1 ILSRDE
7 FGRPMENPPVLWDI
21 ESDPILAGVKLIA
34 EAWDAAGLYQVG
46 RFIGD
51 NWKEWNGKFRDDVR
65 AFLRG
70 EEGTVTRLAQRLM
83 GSPDIYG
90 GREREPE
97 QSVNFVTCH
106 DGFSLNDLV
115 SYNHKHNETNGE
127 ENRDGTDYNLS
138 WNCGFE
144 GPTDDPA
151 IDGLR
156 NRQIKNFITITL
168 ISVGTP
174 MLSMGD
180 EVRLT
185 RYGNNNSY
193 CQDNETSWFD
203 WSLLTRH
210 ADMLRFTKSLIALR
224 LSRRYAKAERS
235 MTLNELLR
243 KARMSWHGV
252 KLGEPDW
259 ADHSHSL
266 AVTLEVEKGLLFHIM
281 LSSYWGPLEF
291 ELPPTGS
298 ARGSWRRLIDTSL
311 ESPDDFCAWNLAPR
325 IAGDEYQ
332 LQSYSVAI
340 LFAHAT
346 EEV

>member
-1 ILSRDE
+1 
-7 FGRPMENPPVLWDI
+7 M
-21 ESDPILAGVKLIA
+21 
-34 EAWDAAGLYQVG
+34 
-46 RFIGD
+46 
-51 NWKEWNGKFRDDVR
+51 
-65 AFLRG
+65 
-70 EEGTVTRLAQRLM
+70 TRLAQRLM

-127 ENRDGTDYNLS
+127 ENRDGTDYSCNY
-138 WNCGFE
+138 GVE
-144 GPTDDPA
+144 GETEEPEIETV
-151 IDGLR
+151 R
-156 NRQIKNFITITL
+156 KRQIKNFLLTL
-168 ISVGTP
+168 FISRGVP
-174 MLSMGD
+174 MLLGGD
-180 EVRLT
+180 EFRRT
-185 RYGNNNSY
+185 QRGNNNAY